1 LCPWLLKLFKIQV
14 FAGEASQFFKDIT
27 LRIIEERKRTGQV
40 RNDFLQ
46 LLLDTAKETEA
57 EEIKRDVVEK
67 EKEDIASNY
76 DENDAGHHIFNT
88 TTSKKLSTDEL
99 VAQCVIF
106 FIAGYDTTA
115 TTLTMVTYFL
125 ALHQD
130 VQDKLRAEVDAA
142 LEENNGKLTYEA
154 IQSMKYM
161 DNVISETLR
170 IYPISVRLER
180 CAEVDYKLGDTGIT
194 IPKGMIVSIP
204 IISVQRD
211 PKYWPEPEK
220 FDPDRFTPERRAQRD
235 PYSYLPFGAG
245 PRNCLGM
252 RFALMEV
259 KVCLAHVVANFKIN
273 RCPQTKVPLEF
284 DLGSQGLIQPIGI
297 IVEMEPREDSPLLK

>member
-154 IQSMKYM
+154 IQSMKYL

-170 IYPISVRLER
+170 MYPISVR
-180 CAEVDYKLGDTGIT
+180 
-194 IPKGMIVSIP
+194 
-204 IISVQRD
+204 
-211 PKYWPEPEK
+211 
-220 FDPDRFTPERRAQRD
+220 
-235 PYSYLPFGAG
+235 
-245 PRNCLGM
+245 
-252 RFALMEV
+252 
-259 KVCLAHVVANFKIN
+259 
-273 RCPQTKVPLEF
+273 
-284 DLGSQGLIQPIGI
+284 
-297 IVEMEPREDSPLLK
+297 